1 MPESKAK
8 IMRHCIVCGKPF
20 LAKNVNSVHCSKKCS
35 DETFRNKKRA
45 MKKEE
50 RRQAIVDSADG
61 HQYLTAAQVI
71 NKYNISKPTL
81 YRWIRLG
88 KIKAYNPGKRMTLV
102 DVTEIETILE
112 VRKNPLVEETPKRL
126 YSLEPEDCYTIGE
139 VSKLFRVSESTV
151 YSNLRKFSIPLRQI
165 GRYVYVP
172 KFDIDKI
179 FKSEQ

>member
-20 LAKNVNSVHCSKKCS
+20 LAKSVNSVHCSRKCS

-45 MKKEE
+45 LKKEE
-50 RRQAIVDSADG
+50 RRKAIVNSADG
-61 HQYLTAAQVI
+61 RQYLTAVQVI

-81 YRWIRLG
+81 YRWIRQG
-88 KIKAYNPGKRMTLV
+88 KIKAYNPGIRMTFV
-102 DVTEIETILE
+102 DVTEIETLLE

-151 YSNLRKFSIPLRQI
+151 YSNLRKFSIPMRQI
-165 GRYVYVP
+165 GRFVYVP
-172 KFDIDKI
+172 KYDIDKI
-179 FKSEQ
+179 FKSEK